1 MDRMGRFV
9 SLARQTLPLRCYYC
23 MLQLSNNSSAKVG
36 ADASEWRLVVVE
48 GMMVEML
55 DLDIAVCEPQD
66 IRKYERSHQEAVG
79 LGRAM
84 VNFKPMC
91 M

>member
-1 MDRMGRFV
+1 M
-9 SLARQTLPLRCYYC
+9 
-23 MLQLSNNSSAKVG
+23 
-36 ADASEWRLVVVE
+36 E
-48 GMMVEML
+48 GMMAGML

-66 IRKYERSHQEAVG
+66 VRKYERSHQEAIG

-91 M
+91 MWSILAGSEATTTHAM

>member
-1 MDRMGRFV
+1 
-9 SLARQTLPLRCYYC
+9 
-23 MLQLSNNSSAKVG
+23 
-36 ADASEWRLVVVE
+36 
-48 GMMVEML
+48 MVEML

-66 IRKYERSHQEAVG
+66 VRKYERSHQEAVG